1 MNKPYSQACEN
12 NKQPILTV
20 LKQVLSN
27 NKQLLEVGSGTGQ
40 HAVHFAEHLS
50 DLTWQTSDVA
60 INHAGINQWLDQAEL
75 SNLQPPLLLD
85 LNQPWPIEQI
95 DSIYT
100 ANTLHIVS
108 WPLVEKFFA
117 GVANHLASGGT
128 LCIYGPF
135 NYQGNYTSQSNADFD
150 LWLKSRD
157 PNSGIRDIEKIEQIA
172 NAAHLTLLNDYTMP
186 ANNRLLVFKRQ
197 G

>member
-12 NKQPILTV
+12 NKQPILAV

>member
-12 NKQPILTV
+12 NKQPIFEV
-20 LKQVLSN
+20 LEQVLAHS
-27 NKQLLEVGSGTGQ
+27 KQLLEIGSGTGQ
-40 HAVHFAEHLS
+40 HAIHFAKQLPH
-50 DLTWQTSDVA
+50 LTWQTSDVA
-60 INHAGINQWLDQAEL
+60 TNHAGINQWLAQEQL
-75 SNLQPPLLLD
+75 SNLKSPLTLD
-85 LNQPWPIEQI
+85 LNQPWPIAQV

-108 WPLVEKFFA
+108 WPLVERFFD
-117 GVANHLASGGT
+117 GVAKHLASNGT

-135 NYQGNYTSQSNADFD
+135 NYQGNYTSQSNANFD
-150 LWLKSRD
+150 LWLQSRD
-157 PNSGIRDIEKIEQIA
+157 PNSGIRDIEKIEQLA
-172 NAAHLTLLNDYTMP
+172 TNAGLSLINDCAMP

>member
-157 PNSGIRDIEKIEQIA
+157 PNSGIRDIEKIELIA

>member
-40 HAVHFAEHLS
+40 HAVHFAEHLA

-60 INHAGINQWLDQAEL
+60 IIHACIIQWLDQAEL